1 MKYVIGNWKMHLGV
15 RESVAMARGVLRALR
30 GKEDL
35 PEIILCPPFTSLSEV
50 YKVIARSR
58 VMTGGQNC
66 GPERSG
72 AYTGEVSVAMLED
85 VKASTVLIG
94 HSERR
99 HVFGEDDALIA
110 KKYAVAL
117 ESRVNPV
124 LCVGETNDV
133 REVGTAFDYVR
144 KQLTAALDGTSVPR
158 RHTLMVAYE
167 PVWAIGSGELPAVGD
182 IVEMHGFIRD
192 EIVKLTGEK
201 RTAVKVL
208 YGGSVNEENAYNLLR
223 ETDIDG
229 LLVGGASLKLASFSG
244 IIDAARDVIAAQA

>member
-1 MKYVIGNWKMHLGV
+1 MHLGV